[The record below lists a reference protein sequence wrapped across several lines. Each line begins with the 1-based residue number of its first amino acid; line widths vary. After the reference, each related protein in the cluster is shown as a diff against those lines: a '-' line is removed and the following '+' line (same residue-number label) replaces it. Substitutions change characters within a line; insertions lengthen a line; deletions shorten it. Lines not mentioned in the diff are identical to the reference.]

1 MTSTSR
7 SLRMPTMSAV
17 GPGAFS
23 MTWLRYLP
31 RPSWVIPRST
41 VTPGARPRV
50 ARIRPV
56 LAVASVLGHD
66 VSPLLLLDRGD
77 VGRLGLAADMKD
89 PLDDCD
95 DGADEDDAEGELDR
109 RRADARPGEDDAER
123 DDHEADLA
131 GHDPDG
137 GQAHA

>member
-1 MTSTSR
+1 VLLCVLVVIAALDEAAR
-7 SLRMPTMSAV
+7 AV
-17 GPGAFS
+17 PDADD
-23 MTWLRYLP
+23 RYADLA
-31 RPSWVIPRST
+31 VAA
-41 VTPGARPRV
+41 TPGARPRV

-109 RRADARPGEDDAER
+109 RRA
-123 DDHEADLA
+123 
-131 GHDPDG
+131 
-137 GQAHA
+137 